1 MPKGW
6 VLPAWALEHLADAE
20 RITEKLERALNAHEV
35 LDLLPALKRAH
46 AGLRSKMEGTGV

>member
-1 MPKGW
+1 M
-6 VLPAWALEHLADAE
+6 PAWALEHLADAE